1 MHLVLIGLSHK
12 TASID
17 LREKLSISKAQL
29 PNALESLMS
38 LDEVC
43 ECVILSTCNR
53 TEIYA
58 YTGSRAA
65 DAAVVNWIGEFC
77 GVPAEEYCPHIYS
90 RAGHK
95 AAEHLFRVT
104 PGMDSLVI
112 GETQIFGQVKAAYA
126 EAVSA
131 KTSGPVLNS
140 LFQQA
145 ISVGKRVLSE
155 TGISRGS
162 FSVGSAAARLA
173 KLVFGDLSSSSLL
186 IVGAGKMAELAMS
199 HMSSFGVTKLHVTNR
214 SFQNAVS
221 LASRFNGQVSKFEDL
236 ASELVKAD
244 IVISST
250 GADNC
255 VISKEM
261 VSASMRARRGRPM
274 FIIDVA
280 VPRDV
285 EIEVAG
291 IDNVFLYNIDDL
303 EAVVE
308 ANDTCRRSEIE
319 KVELIVSDGVA
330 EFHRWFRTLDAVP
343 VITALKEKFE
353 RIRLAEMERLNRR
366 LAHLPPEDVQAI
378 NAAMTSLVNKI
389 CHDPMIQIKECAAG
403 PDSSARLEAMCEVFG
418 LCPTGV
424 AEDRKE
430 SRTG

>member
-53 TEIYA
+53 TEVYA
-58 YTGSRAA
+58 YANSRDA
-65 DAAVVNWIGEFC
+65 DAAVIKWIGEFC
-77 GVPAEEYCPHIYS
+77 GVPTEDYCPHLYS

-104 PGMDSLVI
+104 SGMDSLVL
-112 GETQIFGQVKAAYA
+112 GETQIFGQVKNAYA
-126 EAVSA
+126 EAVQA
-131 KTSGPVLNS
+131 KTTGPVLNS

-173 KLVFGDLSSSSLL
+173 RSVFGNLGSSSLL

-199 HMSSFGVTKLHVTNR
+199 HMSSFGVTKLLVTNR

-221 LASRFNGQVSKFEDL
+221 LALRFNGQVAKFEDL
-236 ASELVKAD
+236 ASELAKAD

-250 GADNC
+250 GADNG
-255 VISKEM
+255 IITKEM
-261 VSASMRARRGRPM
+261 VSAAMRARRGRPM

-285 EIEVAG
+285 EVDVAA

-308 ANDTCRRSEIE
+308 VNDTCRRAEIQ
-319 KVELIVSDGVA
+319 KVELIVAEGVA

-353 RIRLAEMERLNRR
+353 RIRLAEMERLNRK

-389 CHDPMIQIKECAAG
+389 CHEPMIQIKGCATA

-418 LCPTGV
+418 LCPTDV
-424 AEDRKE
+424 AEGRKE
-430 SRTG
+430 TCTG